1 MPTEL
6 TELITSVSQLDSKIT
21 AALIAAGVSAL
32 LGLFSV
38 YTYFDGKKEK
48 KEEENKKKL
57 KEKEAERKEFV
68 EQQLN
73 EFYGPLSYYINT
85 SKALYTV
92 FKSNKPKELRLLTHL
107 LEPEKVYS
115 NGQKVIFNDSDN
127 KLILKIIGLCEEIE
141 KLIYLKGSLVD
152 DVELTHK
159 YEKNDFKKFTDS
171 EIKEIGLFARMLAH
185 FNIVKMAYNGEIKS
199 NDFTAEELKDF
210 VYPEDINDK
219 ISNNIVSLQ
228 NELKYLK

>member
-1 MPTEL
+1 MVTEL
-6 TELITSVSQLDSKIT
+6 TELTTSVSQLDSKIT
-21 AALIAAGVSAL
+21 AALIAAGISAF
-32 LGLFSV
+32 LGLFSI
-38 YTYFDGKKEK
+38 YKYRDEKKEK
-48 KEEENKKKL
+48 K
-57 KEKEAERKEFV
+57 KEERKNFIEK
-68 EQQLN
+68 QLN

-107 LEPEKVYS
+107 LEPEKIYS
-115 NGQKVIFNDSDN
+115 NGKKVVFNESDD

-159 YEKNDFKKFTDS
+159 YEKNDFEKFTDS

-185 FNIVKMAYNGEIKS
+185 FNIVKMAYNGEIKGS
-199 NDFTAEELKDF
+199 DFTSEELKDF

-219 ISNNIVSLQ
+219 ISNNLVSLQ
-228 NELKYLK
+228 NELKHIK

>member
-1 MPTEL
+1 MA
-6 TELITSVSQLDSKIT
+6 TELIELTNNMSQLDSKIT
-21 AALIAAGVSAL
+21 AALIAASISAT
-32 LGLFSV
+32 LGAFNI
-38 YTYFDGKKEK
+38 YQYFDEK
-48 KEEENKKKL
+48 KRKKQD
-57 KEKEAERKEFV
+57 ERKKFI

-107 LEPEKVYS
+107 LNPEKVYS
-115 NGQKVIFNDSDN
+115 HGKKVIFNDSDN

-141 KLIYLKGSLVD
+141 KLIYLKGSFVD
-152 DVELTHK
+152 DIELTHK
-159 YEKNDFKKFTDS
+159 YEKNDFEKFTDS

-185 FNIVKMAYNGEIKS
+185 FNIVKMSYHGEITSK
-199 NDFTAEELKDF
+199 DFTSEDLKDF

-219 ISNNIVSLQ
+219 ITTNIANLQ
-228 NELKYLK
+228 NELKRFR

>member
-1 MPTEL
+1 MEV
-6 TELITSVSQLDSKIT
+6 ELINLTKNISTMDLKIS
-21 AALIAAGVSAL
+21 AALAASTISAF
-32 LGLFSV
+32 LGFFSIFK
-38 YTYFDGKKEK
+38 YWDEKREKK
-48 KEEENKKKL
+48 KEE
-57 KEKEAERKEFV
+57 RKNYI

-107 LEPEKVYS
+107 LDPEKVYS
-115 NGQKVIFNDSDN
+115 HGKKIIFNDSDD

-152 DVELTHK
+152 DIELTHK
-159 YEKNDFKKFTDS
+159 YEKNDFKKFTDT
-171 EIKEIGLFARMLAH
+171 EIREIGLFARMLAH
-185 FNIVKMAYNGEIKS
+185 FNIVKMAYNKEIT
-199 NDFTAEELKDF
+199 NNHFTAEDLKDF

-219 ISNNIVSLQ
+219 ITTNITNLQ
-228 NELKYLK
+228 KELQKFK

>member
-1 MPTEL
+1 MEQEL
-6 TELITSVSQLDSKIT
+6 TNITTTILTIDSKIT
-21 AALIAAGVSAL
+21 AALIAAGISAL
-32 LGLFSV
+32 LGAFSI
-38 YTYFDGKKEK
+38 YQYFDQKRVK
-48 KEEENKKKL
+48 
-57 KEKEAERKEFV
+57 RKEDRKKFI

-107 LEPEKVYS
+107 LDPKRVYLD
-115 NGQKVIFNDSDN
+115 GKKVILNDSDD
-127 KLILKIIGLCEEIE
+127 KLILKIIGLSEEIE

-159 YEKNDFKKFTDS
+159 YERNDFKKFTDT
-171 EIKEIGLFARMLAH
+171 EIREIGLFARMLAH
-185 FNIVKMAYNGEIKS
+185 FNIVKMAYNKEIT
-199 NDFTAEELKDF
+199 NNHFTAEDLKDF

-219 ISNNIVSLQ
+219 ITINITNLQ
-228 NELKYLK
+228 KELKKFK

>member
-1 MPTEL
+1 MA
-6 TELITSVSQLDSKIT
+6 TELIELTNNMSQLDSKIT
-21 AALIAAGVSAL
+21 AALIAASISAA
-32 LGLFSV
+32 LGAFNI
-38 YTYFDGKKEK
+38 YQYFDEKNRKKQD
-48 KEEENKKKL
+48 
-57 KEKEAERKEFV
+57 ERKKFI

-115 NGQKVIFNDSDN
+115 NGQKVVFNDSDD

-152 DVELTHK
+152 DIELTHK

-185 FNIVKMAYNGEIKS
+185 FNIVKMAYHGEITSK
-199 NDFTAEELKDF
+199 DFTSEDLKDF

-219 ISNNIVSLQ
+219 ITTNITSLQ
-228 NELKYLK
+228 KELKKFK